1 MKTKTLIE
9 GLEDLFRDIE
19 SGAIANPG
27 PKGDKLL
34 DKHEKFVLKLLD
46 AVRNRK
52 VISNELG
59 E

>member
-1 MKTKTLIE
+1 MKNATLIN
-9 GLEDLFRDIE
+9 GLEALRRDIE

-27 PKGDKLL
+27 AAGDRLL
-34 DKHEKFVLKLLD
+34 DKHEKFVKKLIE
-46 AVRNRK
+46 AVRSRK